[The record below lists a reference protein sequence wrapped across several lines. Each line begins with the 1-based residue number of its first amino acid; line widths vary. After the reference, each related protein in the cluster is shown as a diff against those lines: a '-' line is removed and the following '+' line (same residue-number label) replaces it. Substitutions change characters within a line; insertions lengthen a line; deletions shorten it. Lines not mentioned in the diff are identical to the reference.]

1 MAGKQVQRRRGTTAQ
16 HTPFVGAMGEV
27 TVDTVKFVEVVHDGV
42 TPGGFPQASARDI
55 VQSTADTDAKLALKV
70 SQDSTTGVAKIPK
83 GTTGQRPVT
92 PQEGDFRFNTTSRKF
107 EGFTSDLGWTNIGSD
122 SIPLFTVFWVP
133 LRTAMPAGFVAADGQ
148 VLARATYPDAAAGV
162 LAATVP
168 IATEASWGADPAY
181 RGAYT
186 TGDGVNNF
194 RIPDYNGKTS
204 GNHGAVFLRGDGTNS
219 SGTAGI
225 IQRDAIQDHGHP
237 VFIMATGSGG
247 GAYNFGGS
255 VVNDSQTI
263 QGNTTFKA
271 DAPATR
277 PGQSNVIK
285 TNLAETRPV
294 NVTGCW
300 AIKLFGA
307 VINPGAAD
315 AAQLATEVANIKAT
329 MQNEMWSR
337 SNALNAVAALV
348 GGKPQGGIMQWGQN
362 AGGTWIRFMDGT
374 QIAWNAVNIGNTAV
388 TTPMGNMFYTSFGPQ
403 AFPISFGGASTIHCL
418 TDFLTG
424 GGVGFSSQG
433 SNFCSVNATAGTI
446 MLNPISTT
454 TTITLVWYAI
464 GRW

>member
-70 SQDSTTGVAKIPK
+70 SQDSATGVAKIPK

-92 PQEGDFRFNTTSRKF
+92 PQVGDFRYNSTTKKF
-107 EGFTSDLGWTNIGSD
+107 EGYADPALGWAPVGGD
-122 SIPLFTVFWVP
+122 SIPLFTVFWAP
-133 LRTAMPAGFVAADGQ
+133 LRTAIPAGFVVADGQ
-148 VLARATYPDAAAGV
+148 VLDRATYPDAAAGIV
-162 LAATVP
+162 AGIVP
-168 IATEASWGADPAY
+168 LTTEANYSATPTA
-181 RGAYT
+181 RGCYT
-186 TGDGVNNF
+186 PGDGANNF
-194 RIPDYNGKTS
+194 RLPDYNGKTS
-204 GNHGAVFLRGDGTNS
+204 GSVGAVFQRGDGAK
-219 SGTAGI
+219 SGGGPGL
-225 IQRDAIQDHGHP
+225 IQLDSFQGHGHD
-237 VFIMATGSGG
+237 VFVFTPGSGG
-247 GAYNFGGS
+247 GAFTYNTAGAQPAGT
-255 VVNDSQTI
+255 VVD
-263 QGNTTFKA
+263 GNTSFKGVSPNTYLNGTPRTG
-271 DAPATR
+271 D
-277 PGQSNVIK
+277 
-285 TNLAETRPV
+285 ETRPLS
-294 NVTGCW
+294 VTGTWC
-300 AIKLFGA
+300 IKLFGA

-329 MQNEMWSR
+329 LQNEMWSR

-362 AGGTWIRFMDGT
+362 AGGTWLRFMDGT
-374 QIAWNAVNIGNTAV
+374 QIAWNAVNMGNTAV

-403 AFPISFGGASTIHCL
+403 AFPISFGGASTIHCH

-433 SNFCSVNATAGTI
+433 SNFCAVNATAGSI